1 MTAGGVLYEII
12 GFIAENSAGLP
23 PLLVARTENKNTG
36 AKMSRIIGGCL
47 CGAIRYEYD
56 GEPGPA
62 NYCHCADC
70 RRCTGSAFNIG
81 VRVEAQLFRIV
92 RGSPRSFTK
101 TGDSG
106 NALTRHFCA
115 ECGSPLY
122 TSSPRH
128 PEVYYLKAGCLDD
141 PATVRVTHQNWV
153 MSRVPWASISADLPG
168 FSEGTSAR

>member
-1 MTAGGVLYEII
+1 VREIR
-12 GFIAENSAGLP
+12 
-23 PLLVARTENKNTG
+23 PLE
-36 AKMSRIIGGCL
+36 C
-47 CGAIRYEYD
+47 D

-106 NALTRHFCA
+106 NSLTRHFCV

-128 PEVYYLKAGCLDD
+128 PKVYYLKAGCLDD
-141 PATVRVTHQNWV
+141 PTAVRVTHQNWV
-153 MSRVPWASISADLPG
+153 KSRVPWASISADLPS
-168 FSEGTSAR
+168 FSEGASAR